1 MIKKFG
7 QNDVFVNTIKTKPYF
22 KFSIFNGQANFRG
35 DFANTVSKGN
45 TALNDLNKAP
55 GETQN
60 PDYYRYAIY
69 DGTLTSFSSVS
80 SEQISA
86 ARMGDIFAINYPITA
101 SISTFFFPKDTNPTS
116 STYLSTDTSRF
127 RIKSLKATFQKYKK
141 YSFMYQ
147 YSSSYAD
154 YENDDISLINIPNV
168 FYGDQINKGSVRLN
182 IYSNGVLLCSAQDVG
197 KNGELIQTTGSTTL
211 NDKNV
216 AGLVFYDEG
225 LILLFASAS
234 LTDYTEQFYSTDD
247 KPSTTPDYARWNNWG
262 TALNAPSGS
271 VVRTSY
277 DLEYEGVNQVP
288 QLLMFANAEATE
300 LNNSNNKTFIKYGQT
315 ANVFS
320 TSSNSVSENQEIQIK
335 NIVKTPYVSPVPTFH
350 KETYISKILIY
361 DKDKNIIGVAKLA
374 TPVRKTE
381 DRSFTFKLK
390 LNL

>member
-7 QNDVFVNTIKTKPYF
+7 QNDVFVNTIKTKPYCR
-22 KFSIFNGQANFRG
+22 FSIFNGGANFRG
-35 DFANTVSKGN
+35 DFANSVPKGF
-45 TALNDLNKAP
+45 AAINDINKAP
-55 GETQN
+55 EETQN
-60 PDYYRYAIY
+60 PNYQRYAIY

-80 SEQISA
+80 ADQVSA
-86 ARMGDIFAINYPITA
+86 ARIGDVFAIDYPLSS
-101 SISTFFFPKDTNPTS
+101 SISTFFFPNTTNLTS
-116 STYLSTDTSRF
+116 STYSVTDSNRYK
-127 RIKSLKATFQKYKK
+127 IKALKPTFQKYKK
-141 YSFMYQ
+141 YSFLYQ

-154 YENDDISLINIPNV
+154 YENDDIGLINIPNF

-182 IYSNGVLLCSAQDVG
+182 IYSDGVLLCSAQDVG

-225 LILLFASAS
+225 FIVLFASAS
-234 LTDYTEQFYSTDD
+234 LTSYKEQFYSTED
-247 KPSTTPDYARWNNWG
+247 KPSTEPDYARWNSWG

-277 DLEYEGVNQVP
+277 DIEFEGINQVP
-288 QLLMFANAEATE
+288 QLLMFASADAKE
-300 LNNSNNKTFIKYGQT
+300 LNNSNNQTFIKKGQT
-315 ANVFS
+315 SNVFI
-320 TSSNSVSENQEIQIK
+320 TSSNSVTENKEIEIK

-361 DKDKNIIGVAKLA
+361 DKDKNVIGVAKLA